1 MSDLSFNHKREG
13 APGKESAFENQTAKS
28 IGQKAERC
36 NRLARQNWHNERAQL
51 RQALPLPELMQQL
64 GFGAHAQR
72 SAFCPF
78 HENIHTPSF
87 SVWSTPDQG
96 YRWKCHS
103 GCGGGDEVAFLKK
116 ARNLEFRDACK
127 LWKDLAGGAVP
138 PDPQGRVSSR
148 LTSRASAP
156 EHTPV
161 QSSDLRRG
169 NRKELEAVARLRG
182 VSLDAPRHMDTLG
195 LLKFGTVWGVP
206 CWVLWDHSGRLAEA
220 RRLDGSA
227 FSRGEKVRSLKNS
240 KKAWPLGL
248 VPSPQF
254 GLLHPFAQILL
265 TEGSGDFV
273 AAFHFSRLNGPVK
286 WQPVSVLGKSPIH
299 ADALPLF
306 TNRPV
311 LIVPHVDADGGGLE
325 AATRWNAQLTAVGC
339 QVRMIDLS
347 DLRKR
352 DNTPVNDLNDCVH
365 LAARDLADLEE
376 VFA

>member
-1 MSDLSFNHKREG
+1 MSDHLDHRREG
-13 APGKESAFENQTAKS
+13 APRQESALEKQAGLS
-28 IGQKAERC
+28 IGQKVERC

-64 GFGAHAQR
+64 GFGAHAQK

-103 GCGGGDEVAFLKK
+103 GCGGGDELAFLKK

-138 PDPQGRVSSR
+138 PDPQGSVSSR
-148 LTSRASAP
+148 LTSRASVP

-161 QSSDLRRG
+161 QSSSLRRG

-182 VSLDAPRHMDTLG
+182 VSLDATRLMDTLG
-195 LLKFGTVWGVP
+195 FLKFGTLWDVA

-220 RRLDGSA
+220 RRLDGST

-240 KKAWPLGL
+240 KKSWPLGL

-254 GLLHPFAQILL
+254 GTLHPSAQILL

-286 WQPVSVLGKSPIH
+286 WQPVSILGKSPIH
-299 ADALPLF
+299 EEALPLF
-306 TNRPV
+306 ANKSV

-325 AATRWNAQLTAVGC
+325 AAKRWYAQLTSVGC
-339 QVRMIDLS
+339 RVQRIDLS
-347 DLRKR
+347 VLTKR
-352 DNTPVNDLNDCVH
+352 DNTPVKDLNDCVH

-376 VFA
+376 VFS